1 MNEKIPGL
9 PYECLGQFG
18 HVHQPLFRMVVVF
31 NGKVYQGE
39 GSSKKSAKIDA
50 AQNAANDWFKVW
62 DNLTMPLTMAVLMTW
77 AMLVTFAFE
86 DVDDVRF
93 VDDDVHFVDDDNL
106 ST

>member
-1 MNEKIPGL
+1 MRSPCTETTREFVVSLIHSCSFATLFFPTRQFLNEKIPGL

-50 AQNAANDWFKVW
+50 AQNAANDWFKV
-62 DNLTMPLTMAVLMTW
+62 
-77 AMLVTFAFE
+77 
-86 DVDDVRF
+86 
-93 VDDDVHFVDDDNL
+93 
-106 ST
+106 

>member
-1 MNEKIPGL
+1 MYTLHNATAVHRDEPRVRTFRRFIHARLPLFTSVFPTRQFLNEKIPGL

-50 AQNAANDWFKVW
+50 AQNAANDWFKV
-62 DNLTMPLTMAVLMTW
+62 
-77 AMLVTFAFE
+77 
-86 DVDDVRF
+86 
-93 VDDDVHFVDDDNL
+93 
-106 ST
+106 S

>member
-1 MNEKIPGL
+1 MRPPCTETTREFVVSPIHSCSFYHFFLLFSPTRQFLNEKIPGL

-50 AQNAANDWFKVW
+50 AQNAANDWFKV
-62 DNLTMPLTMAVLMTW
+62 
-77 AMLVTFAFE
+77 
-86 DVDDVRF
+86 
-93 VDDDVHFVDDDNL
+93 
-106 ST
+106 